1 MLTNEGKTLVVLHIR
16 FVPKMII
23 KVGGSYNLNDFW
35 FRALQWNVLVVA
47 SMKKI
52 LVGPESP

>member
-1 MLTNEGKTLVVLHIR
+1 MLTNEGETLVVLHIR
-16 FVPKMII
+16 FIPKII
-23 KVGGSYNLNDFW
+23 IEVGGSYNLNDLW
-35 FRALQWNVLVVA
+35 FRALQGNVLVVA